1 MGEEYFLYHMLY
13 ATGLLSCLNTFFAD
27 GNDFRHEPDVINRN
41 FIDHGM
47 NRRRVRKKDCIQLF
61 VALYD
66 LIEFLE
72 DL

>member
-1 MGEEYFLYHMLY
+1 MDEEYFLYHMLY

-27 GNDFRHEPDVINRN
+27 GHYFRHEPDVINRN

-47 NRRRVRKKDCIQLF
+47 YRRRVRKKDCIQLF